1 MSFAEVN
8 ETCTKMLADNP
19 LSPSA
24 MLVTHVTYGK
34 GKLVD
39 MKAYSCEDYFDIFLT
54 IEFESGET
62 KKFSL
67 NIVNSLGL
75 LDISEEANTL
85 FNSVLDAGLD
95 AWAEVAAET
104 KARKLS
110 AAKQLIAE
118 KKQARL
124 EEERARKAEEK
135 KHEATKR
142 SAVRV

>member
-1 MSFAEVN
+1 
-8 ETCTKMLADNP
+8 
-19 LSPSA
+19 
-24 MLVTHVTYGK
+24 
-34 GKLVD
+34 

-67 NIVNSLGL
+67 NIVNSLGM

-85 FNSVLDAGLD
+85 FNNVLDAGLD

-104 KARKLS
+104 KAQKLS

-142 SAVRV
+142 SAVRI

>member
-8 ETCTKMLADNP
+8 ETYTKMLADNP

-24 MLVTHVTYGK
+24 MLVTHATHGK
-34 GKLVD
+34 GKLVG
-39 MKAYSCEDYFDIFLT
+39 MKVYSCEDYFDIFLI

-62 KKFSL
+62 KKFSP
-67 NIVNSLGL
+67 NIVNSLGM
-75 LDISEEANTL
+75 LDISEEANAL
-85 FNSVLDAGLD
+85 FNHVLDAGLD
-95 AWAEVAAET
+95 VWAEVAAET
-104 KARKLS
+104 KAQKLS

-124 EEERARKAEEK
+124 DEERARKAEEK

-142 SAVRV
+142 SAARV